1 MNRLIDLMK
10 KASRGAKVAIIGKYM
25 PDTCFEVDRG
35 TIFFRKHRESGLM
48 TIRCDIVWFV
58 DPPPQR
64 VRELGEHMVCFSKS
78 PVVLEGYPGGF

>member
-25 PDTCFEVDRG
+25 PDTCFEVGRG
-35 TIFFRKHRESGLM
+35 VIFFRKHRETGLR
-48 TIRCDIVWFV
+48 TIRVDIVWFV

-64 VRELGEHMVCFSKS
+64 VRELGEQMLCFSKD
-78 PVVLEGYPGGF
+78 PIILES